1 LKQFVYKPYAWK
13 KAINSPEHK
22 LQVGSFIFSKKRGS
36 NGSQSMQ
43 NYYFAFKVIEINGD
57 LVRLSVIRK
66 LSDKNNLL
74 QGDFST
80 TKEGYKNL
88 KENIQNLT
96 ITGILTKKLYT
107 DWDLAEKP
115 FDPNNTLIKAFNKNK
130 LDSIVENIQPKH
142 QTYKELVKALEII
155 NTYPKEEPTDTIK
168 SVDKIT
174 LKDTN
179 NALISIKKKLLFWKD
194 LTGKDSLTNIYDQ
207 KTFEAVKRF
216 QERHGLAADGVIGYG
231 TLSALNFSKE
241 KRKQQIIANLE
252 RWRWYN
258 NDLSFEDYQRQIDA
272 IREILK
278 GNFKESMKDFKRLM
292 NDYAQNL
299 HFEEAQKIK
308 EKIEILENYQSRS
321 TIVNPKITNVDVF
334 SIVSDESAAYVNF
347 LQISHGSIIRSHTME
362 IKKKLDET
370 DEELL
375 ELAVVEMRERF
386 NLLSKEVIVPFE
398 IDLGEK
404 IKVTIPQLGD
414 KKQILDLSIR
424 NAKFYRIEQL
434 KQLQI
439 VDPDRHVNR
448 IMAQM
453 QKDLRLPAEPRHIEC
468 FDNSNIQGT
477 NPVAACVVF
486 KDGKASKK
494 DYRHFNVK
502 TVEGPDDFASMT
514 EIVYRR
520 YKRLLDENEP
530 LPQLI
535 IIDGGKGQL
544 SAALKS
550 IDDLG
555 LRGKIAI
562 IGIAKRLEELFYPGD
577 SIPLYLDKKSETLKV
592 IQQLR
597 NEAHRFGITF
607 HRDKR
612 SKAALNSS
620 VESIPGIGEKT
631 MLTLIQHFK
640 SVKRLKL
647 ATEKEI
653 SDVVGVSKAK
663 KIVDFYKTN

>member
-1 LKQFVYKPYAWK
+1 MNNPTLELQIQTLPDGPGVY
-13 KAINSPEHK
+13 
-22 LQVGSFIFSKKRGS
+22 Q
-36 NGSQSMQ
+36 
-43 NYYFAFKVIEINGD
+43 YYD
-57 LVRLSVIRK
+57 
-66 LSDKNNLL
+66 
-74 QGDFST
+74 
-80 TKEGYKNL
+80 KEGKILYVGKAKNL
-88 KENIQNLT
+88 KKRVASYFNKIHDTAKTNVLVKKIVTIKHIVVPTETDALLLENN
-96 ITGILTKKLYT
+96 
-107 DWDLAEKP
+107 
-115 FDPNNTLIKAFNKNK
+115 LIKTLMPRYNVLLRDDKSYPWICIKKEPFPRIFSTRRLIKDGSEYYGPYTSFK
-130 LDSIVENIQPKH
+130 TVSTILELI
-142 QTYKELVKALEII
+142 KELYQLRTC
-155 NTYPKEEPTDTIK
+155 NY
-168 SVDKIT
+168 
-174 LKDTN
+174 
-179 NALISIKKKLLFWKD
+179 
-194 LTGKDSLTNIYDQ
+194 
-207 KTFEAVKRF
+207 
-216 QERHGLAADGVIGYG
+216 
-231 TLSALNFSKE
+231 
-241 KRKQQIIANLE
+241 
-252 RWRWYN
+252 
-258 NDLSFEDYQRQIDA
+258 DLSKSNIENGKFKVCLEYHIGNCKGPCEGLESLENYQKKVDA

-278 GNFKESMKDFKRLM
+278 GNFKESMKDFKKLM
-292 NDYAQNL
+292 TDLAREM

-321 TIVNPKITNVDVF
+321 TIVNPKITNIDVF
-334 SIVSDESAAYVNF
+334 SIVSDESAAFVNF
-347 LQISHGSIIRSHTME
+347 LQISHGSIIRSYTME

-375 ELAVVEMRERF
+375 ELAIIELRERF
-386 NLLSKEVIVPFE
+386 QLLSKEIIVPFTVE
-398 IDLGEK
+398 VGEN
-404 IKVTIPQLGD
+404 IKVIVPQLGD

-439 VDPDRHVNR
+439 VDPDRHANR

-453 QKDLRLPAEPRHIEC
+453 QKDLRLPVEPRHIEC

-486 KDGKASKK
+486 KDGKPSKK
-494 DYRHFNVK
+494 DYRHFNIK
-502 TVEGPDDFASMT
+502 TVVGPDDFASMT
-514 EIVYRR
+514 EVVYRR
-520 YKRLLDENEP
+520 YKRLLYENQP

-550 IDDLG
+550 IDELG
-555 LRGKIAI
+555 LRGKITI

-612 SKAALNSS
+612 SKSSLNSS
-620 VESIPGIGEKT
+620 IESIPGIGEKT
-631 MLTLIQHFK
+631 MLALIQHFK

-653 SDVVGVSKAK
+653 SDVIGISKAK
-663 KIVDFYKTN
+663 KITDFYKTNSESK

>member
-1 LKQFVYKPYAWK
+1 MQKSSLDLQILSLPDNPGVYQYYDKDGKILYVG
-13 KAINSPEHK
+13 KA
-22 LQVGSFIFSKKRGS
+22 
-36 NGSQSMQ
+36 
-43 NYYFAFKVIEINGD
+43 
-57 LVRLSVIRK
+57 
-66 LSDKNNLL
+66 
-74 QGDFST
+74 
-80 TKEGYKNL
+80 KNL
-88 KENIQNLT
+88 KKRVSSYFNKVHDTRKTNVLVRKIVTIKHIVVPTETDALLLENN
-96 ITGILTKKLYT
+96 
-107 DWDLAEKP
+107 
-115 FDPNNTLIKAFNKNK
+115 LIKT
-130 LDSIVENIQPKH
+130 LQPRYNVLLRDDKSYPWLCIKKEPFSRIFTTRRMVKDGSEYFGPYTSFKTVH
-142 QTYKELVKALEII
+142 TILELIKEL
-155 NTYPKEEPTDTIK
+155 YPLRTC
-168 SVDKIT
+168 
-174 LKDTN
+174 N
-179 NALISIKKKLLFWKD
+179 
-194 LTGKDSLTNIYDQ
+194 Y
-207 KTFEAVKRF
+207 
-216 QERHGLAADGVIGYG
+216 
-231 TLSALNFSKE
+231 
-241 KRKQQIIANLE
+241 
-252 RWRWYN
+252 
-258 NDLSFEDYQRQIDA
+258 DLSKSNIDSGKFKVCLEYHIGNCKGPCEGIVPLEEYQRQVDA

-292 NDYAQNL
+292 NQYAQDL
-299 HFEEAQKIK
+299 RFEEAQKIK
-308 EKIEILENYQSRS
+308 EKIEVLENYQSRS
-321 TIVNPKITNVDVF
+321 TIVNPKITNIDVF

-362 IKKKLDET
+362 IKKKLDES

-375 ELAVVEMRERF
+375 ELAIIELRERF
-386 NLLSKEVIVPFE
+386 NLLSKEIIVPFE
-398 IDLGEK
+398 IDLGEH
-404 IKVTIPQLGD
+404 IKTTVPQLGD

-439 VDPDRHVNR
+439 VDPDRHTNR

-453 QKDLRLPAEPRHIEC
+453 QKDLRLPSEPRHIEC

-520 YKRLLDENEP
+520 YKRLLDENQP

-550 IDDLG
+550 IDALE

-653 SDVVGVSKAK
+653 SDVIGVSKAK